1 MSNADIGLKG
11 LGFGSLLYQSI
22 FQNLGSICTMEAF
35 SHQRQL
41 KHTFLLSVI
50 SSISVCVCMCVCERE
65 TERKKESVCVLLRS
79 KWGSLCES
87 SSFDLWR
94 ICRSQK
100 FSSLG
105 PCEILFFSFSPSIWG
120 HSEPNRN
127 WEIINFF

>member
-50 SSISVCVCMCVCERE
+50 SSISVCVHVCVRERDRE
-65 TERKKESVCVLLRS
+65 KERKRVCVAAEHV
-79 KWGSLCES
+79 GE
-87 SSFDLWR
+87 FV
-94 ICRSQK
+94 
-100 FSSLG
+100 
-105 PCEILFFSFSPSIWG
+105 
-120 HSEPNRN
+120 
-127 WEIINFF
+127 